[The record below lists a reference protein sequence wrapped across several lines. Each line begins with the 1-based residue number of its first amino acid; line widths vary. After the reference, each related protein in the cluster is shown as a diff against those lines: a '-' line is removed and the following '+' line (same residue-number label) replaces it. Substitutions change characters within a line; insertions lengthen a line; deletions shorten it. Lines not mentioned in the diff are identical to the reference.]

1 MDYLS
6 SLLAWINK
14 ITQAVI
20 VLIPLAI
27 VLNILFGKEIVF
39 VGNVVENLIGILN
52 RFASQG
58 FIGLI
63 ALAII
68 IWIFALVYKSDSSE
82 DTQERQVPPTGTGG
96 V

>member
-1 MDYLS
+1 MDYLN

-39 VGNVVENLIGILN
+39 VGNVVENLMGLLN
-52 RFASQG
+52 SFASQG
-58 FIGLI
+58 LIGLI

-68 IWIFALVYKSDSSE
+68 IWIFALVFKSNRSE
-82 DTQERQVPPTGTGG
+82 DTQERQVPPTTPG
-96 V
+96 VV

>member
-1 MDYLS
+1 MNYLN
-6 SLLAWINK
+6 SLLTWINK

-39 VGNVVENLIGILN
+39 VGNVVENLIGLLN
-52 RFASQG
+52 SFASQG

-82 DTQERQVPPTGTGG
+82 DTQERQVPPTRTGG

>member
-1 MDYLS
+1 MNYLN

-39 VGNVVENLIGILN
+39 VGNVVENLIGLLN
-52 RFASQG
+52 SFASQG
-58 FIGLI
+58 LIGLI

-68 IWIFALVYKSDSSE
+68 IWIFALVFKSNRSD
-82 DTQERQVPPTGTGG
+82 DTQERQVPPTESGG